1 MTDKIPGERLQE
13 DLDLL
18 RGFREGPLNSVLS
31 FAGFWNDME
40 ESDFQDFIEEND
52 QRRHKTLH
60 REPPRL

>member
-31 FAGFWNDME
+31 FASFWNDME